1 MRLTPFE
8 IETLK
13 QAAHDCFDAGAVVR
27 LFGSRLD
34 DQRKGGDI
42 DVLIDTALENPDQIA
57 RAHSLFLARV
67 YARMGEQKVDVL
79 IDYPT
84 RQQQLPVYQLA
95 RQSGVVL

>member
-1 MRLTPFE
+1 MRLTTFE

-13 QAAHDCFDAGAVVR
+13 QAAHDCFDTGAVVR

-34 DQRKGGDI
+34 DARKGGDI
-42 DVLIDTALENPDQIA
+42 DLLIETALEDPDQIA

-67 YARMGEQKVDVL
+67 YAKMGEQKVDVL
-79 IDYPT
+79 IDFPK
-84 RQQQLPVYQLA
+84 RHQQLHVYQLA